1 MKTLTKKQ
9 EFKLRMDVAKECRF
23 DVSRLAVSV
32 PIGYEKGE
40 ALIRVRG
47 SRVIFSEEL
56 LTDYQYNDI
65 RAAYVHGL
73 LYILLRH
80 EKRGSLLAFTNQEKY
95 LWALA
100 SEACRSSFAVVA
112 FGNDFTHTTLPFLT
126 VADLNKAI
134 AALAPEAR
142 GIPPTANVEAIYLA
156 LKDLV
161 SKTEEKLPE
170 SVMGIGEGDGSSNEA
185 QYGSGTT
192 EGEEGGE
199 LEELT
204 IDSAAEAAIQDAVK
218 KAVSTMSLGLSHV
231 HGEIQYFFE
240 KYHPNYKD
248 ISRLQRLL
256 KALVF
261 GGHGKIT
268 LTNRRRRRNPCKDIV
283 LFQHG
288 RKGYGRVAV
297 VADVSGSTSDARRR
311 LFEILV
317 TSIAACD
324 RIDVYIGDTA
334 VLEKKLNVRQAKQVQ
349 EIPDGGGTD
358 MAAIMEEVDKKGYKY
373 IVVISDG
380 YTPWPRQ
387 PTVAT
392 SIYFPFGEFTLTN
405 VPEWIRIA

>member
-9 EFKLRMDVAKECRF
+9 EFKLRMDVARKCCF

-40 ALIRVRG
+40 TLVRVRG

-65 RAAYVHGL
+65 KAAYVHGL

-100 SEACRSSFAVVA
+100 SEACRSSFAVAA
-112 FGNDFTHTTLPFLT
+112 FDKGFTCTTLPFLT
-126 VADLNKAI
+126 VTDLNKAI
-134 AALAPEAR
+134 AVLAPEA
-142 GIPPTANVEAIYLA
+142 GVIPMTANVEAIYLA
-156 LKDLV
+156 LKNLI
-161 SKTEEKLPE
+161 SKTDEGLPK
-170 SVMGIGEGDGSSNEA
+170 SVMGVGEGEGSSEEA
-185 QYGSGTT
+185 QYGSGTGED
-192 EGEEGGE
+192 EGKDGLG
-199 LEELT
+199 ELT
-204 IDSAAEAAIQDAVK
+204 IDSAAEAAIQDTVK
-218 KAVSTMSLGLSHV
+218 TAISIMGRGLSHV
-231 HGEIQYFFE
+231 HGEIRYFFE
-240 KYHPNYKD
+240 KYHPSYKD
-248 ISRLQRLL
+248 INRLQRLL

-261 GGHGKIT
+261 GGYGKIT
-268 LTNRRRRRNPCKDIV
+268 LTNRRRRRNPCKDII

-297 VADVSGSTSDARRR
+297 VADVSGSTSGDRKR

-317 TSIAACD
+317 TAITACE

-358 MAAIMEEVDKKGYKY
+358 MASIMEEVDKKGYKY
-373 IVVISDG
+373 IVVVSDG

-392 SIYFPFGEFTLTN
+392 SIYFPFGTFTLN
-405 VPEWIRIA
+405 NIPEWMKIA